1 VPLFKSKIGAQ
12 RVHLRYRLLAR
23 LRLRNLFQKTTIL
36 YKIPITNFRPG
47 MSLFM
52 HYFHHEKLDVYQA
65 AKEFMLITETMIK
78 QFPKGRAYLR
88 DQLQR
93 AASSILLN
101 IAEGSGEF
109 SSSEKIRFYRMA
121 RRSATE
127 CAGILDIC
135 IDLKLIHEDIRL
147 QARTTL
153 LRIVAMLT
161 KMTQVRSQSQ
171 AG

>member
-1 VPLFKSKIGAQ
+1 
-12 RVHLRYRLLAR
+12 
-23 LRLRNLFQKTTIL
+23 
-36 YKIPITNFRPG
+36 
-47 MSLFM
+47 M
-52 HYFHHEKLDVYQA
+52 HYFDHEKLHVYQA
-65 AKEFMLITETMIK
+65 AKEFVRITETIIK
-78 QFPKGRAYLR
+78 QFPKGRAYLI

-109 SSSEKIRFYRMA
+109 SLSEKIRFYRMA

-135 IDLKLIHEDIRL
+135 IDLSLVDADISSK
-147 QARTTL
+147 ARDVL

-161 KMTQVRSQSQ
+161 KMARVSSQSQ